1 MNVINQIKYAYIQE
15 LSEAIHFNKP
25 TKIKF
30 SPNLFLLLVDR
41 FEVDHEK
48 YFMLTM
54 VEKATWQGIPV
65 EIDRDKE
72 SYTYE
77 LVYEEN
83 NK

>member
-15 LSEAIHFNKP
+15 LSEATHLNKP

-30 SPNLFLLLVDR
+30 SPNLFSLLVDR
-41 FEVDHEK
+41 FEVDNEE
-48 YFMLTM
+48 YFMLTL

-65 EIDRDKE
+65 EIDHDKK

-77 LVYEEN
+77 LIYEKN
-83 NK
+83 

>member
-54 VEKATWQGIPV
+54 VEKATWQDIPV

>member
-1 MNVINQIKYAYIQE
+1 MDVINQIKYAYIQE

-30 SPNLFLLLVDR
+30 SPNLFLLLVDS
-41 FEVDHEK
+41 FEVDNEE